1 MTPARTPRPTRS
13 TRVVRAGRATRP
25 SRTSRTFTPGP
36 PGEAQLPPGRPKEG
50 TLDGLV
56 ASKEIV
62 ITCGPGGVGKTTTAA
77 ATAAMAAHHH
87 GGRVLVLTI
96 DPARRL
102 ADALGLSNGPNAAGN
117 AAATDNTATDGA
129 GRVLGNTE
137 RRIPD
142 DVFRAA
148 TGTSPRGELWAATLD
163 TKASWDDLVRR
174 HAPDSRTREK
184 ILANPLYRNISG
196 RFVQSHDYIA
206 MERLYDLHAQ
216 GRYDLIVVDT
226 APTRNAI
233 DFLDA
238 PARMADFFSSR
249 LLRWLTASYRS
260 RMVNIASRPFSVVAE
275 RILGTQFLGDIA
287 EFFLLFQSMYAGF
300 VERAEAV
307 TRLLSDRRTTFLV
320 VSTLEATPVREAEYF
335 ARALVA
341 RKLPLG
347 AIVLNKVL
355 PTYFRDRDAA
365 SLAEQLRD
373 CADPVAER
381 LSGSLGA
388 DADLTAGVLREV
400 AESFSNFG
408 VVARREAEQQA
419 ELATRPEVLATVPYF
434 DAEVV
439 DMAGL
444 LRLGNMMWN

>member
-1 MTPARTPRPTRS
+1 MIA
-13 TRVVRAGRATRP
+13 
-25 SRTSRTFTPGP
+25 
-36 PGEAQLPPGRPKEG
+36 
-50 TLDGLV
+50 
-56 ASKEIV
+56 
-62 ITCGPGGVGKTTTAA
+62 CGPGGVGKTTTAA

-102 ADALGLSNGPNAAGN
+102 ADALGLSSG
-117 AAATDNTATDGA
+117 
-129 GRVLGNTE
+129 GRRADVDDRGLGNTE

-142 DVFRAA
+142 EVFRAA
-148 TGTSPRGELWAATLD
+148 TGTSPRGELWAAMLD
-163 TKASWDDLVRR
+163 TKESWDDLVRL
-174 HAPDSRTREK
+174 HAPNARTREK

-216 GRYDLIVVDT
+216 GTYDLIVLDT
-226 APTRNAI
+226 APTRNAV

-260 RMVNIASRPFSVVAE
+260 SVVNFASRPFYQMAD

-287 EFFLLFQSMYAGF
+287 EFFILFQSMYAGF
-300 VERAEAV
+300 VERAGAV
-307 TRLLSDRRTTFLV
+307 TRLLSDPRTTFLV
-320 VSTLEATPVREAEYF
+320 VSTLEAAPVREAEYF
-335 ARALVA
+335 ARALVS

-347 AIVLNKVL
+347 AIILNKVL

-365 SLAEQLRD
+365 QLAEQLRD
-373 CADPVAER
+373 AAGPVAER
-381 LSGSLGA
+381 LSSSLGTDVGLA
-388 DADLTAGVLREV
+388 TKVLEEV
-400 AESFSNFG
+400 AEGFSNFG

-419 ELATRPEVLATVPYF
+419 DLATRPEVLATVPFF
-434 DAEVV
+434 DADIV
-439 DMAGL
+439 DMGGL
-444 LRLGNMMWN
+444 LRLGAMMWD